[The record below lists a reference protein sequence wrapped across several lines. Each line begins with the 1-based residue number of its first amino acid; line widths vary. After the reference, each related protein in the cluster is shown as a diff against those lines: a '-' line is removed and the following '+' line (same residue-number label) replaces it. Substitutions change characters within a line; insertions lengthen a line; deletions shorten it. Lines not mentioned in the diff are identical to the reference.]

1 MTELGSRLK
10 EARESKE
17 YSLEELQGLT
27 KIQKRYLQGIEEG
40 DYSMMPGAFYVRA
53 FIKQYAEAVGLNAE
67 ELFETYSKDI
77 PSNHDDNVP
86 SQLSRVKTRGPSKKS
101 SAAFRFIPTA
111 VMTIFVIGIFVL
123 AYYLV
128 QTFMASDAQE
138 PAENEEVQQEEPV
151 TLDQPEDT
159 TEDSTGYEENSPE
172 SDSEDPAEESDE
184 AEQPPEEPETP
195 SLTIENTGT
204 EGETTNYQVTAS
216 EELTVTINTNTTW
229 LGITDQSGAQLVGE
243 EISGTY
249 TFDAAELDWFRVRIG
264 SVPGTTVEINGE
276 QVEFGL
282 TDVTPQNMIF
292 QVQNPS

>member
-10 EARESKE
+10 EARESKG

-53 FIKQYAEAVGLNAE
+53 FIKQYAEAVGLDAE

-151 TLDQPEDT
+151 SLDQPEDSA
-159 TEDSTGYEENSPE
+159 EDQENSPE
-172 SDSEDPAEESDE
+172 SDSVDTAEEPVE

-195 SLTIENTGT
+195 PLTIESTGT
-204 EGETTNYQVTAS
+204 EGETTNFQVTS
-216 EELTVTINTNTTW
+216 TEGLTVTINTNTTW
-229 LGITDQSGAQLVGE
+229 LGITDQSGKQLVGE

-249 TFDAAELDWFRVRIG
+249 TFDAAELDWFRLRIG

-282 TDVTPQNMIF
+282 TDVTPQNMVF